1 MTLAARR
8 SRLSLV
14 GLVVGLLGL
23 AACATRA
30 PEAVAPAP
38 PPPAPAAEEQPT
50 FTQTGLA
57 SWYGEAHQGRLTAD
71 GEHFDKAALTA
82 AHPSLA
88 IGTIVR
94 VTNLETGKSIKVRIN
109 DRGPRVRHRII
120 DLSQAAARALAL
132 QHDGVARVSLA
143 VYPADQ

>member
-1 MTLAARR
+1 MIRAARR
-8 SRLSLV
+8 SRLRLIGS
-14 GLVVGLLGL
+14 VVGLLGL

-30 PEAVAPAP
+30 PETVAPAP
-38 PPPAPAAEEQPT
+38 PPPVPAAEQPT

-71 GEHFDKAALTA
+71 GERFDKAAFTA

-94 VTNLETGKSIKVRIN
+94 VTNLATGKSIKVRIN
-109 DRGPRVRHRII
+109 DRGPHARHRII

-132 QHDGVARVSLA
+132 QHDGVARVSLE
-143 VYPADQ
+143 VYASDQ